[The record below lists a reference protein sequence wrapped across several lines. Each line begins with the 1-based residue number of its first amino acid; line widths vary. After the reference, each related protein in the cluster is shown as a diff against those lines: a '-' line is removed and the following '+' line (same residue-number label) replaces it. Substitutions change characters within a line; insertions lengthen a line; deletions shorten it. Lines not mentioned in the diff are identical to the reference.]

1 MHPVTSVSA
10 ATAPVGLPIEVALL
24 GEVSTRRDGVLAPLP
39 GARARSL
46 LIALARRPGA
56 ARSAQALIEDVWGES
71 PPRAPLNALQTQIS
85 RLRAALP
92 AGAIEMGPAGY
103 RLDLGRGQV
112 DLTLARMLEQQ
123 AQQQHSE
130 GDHRGAVATAQ
141 RARALWRGEPAADV
155 PPGDLARELADEAA
169 ARLAGLEAVE
179 LAALV
184 AAGEL
189 TLALPIARV
198 AAERAPLDEQAHG
211 QLMVVLHGLG
221 RPNEALEVFAGLR
234 ARLADRLGTDPS
246 PRLVEL
252 NAAVLTGRPPAGA
265 TRVRSD
271 PARTTGTDA
280 LPGRRDHPGAE
291 PDRAGVRPTPS
302 ALGLRA
308 APNALL
314 GRDGDLAAIEDLLTA
329 NRVVTVLG
337 PGGTGKTRVAH
348 ALGGV
353 VSERI
358 PVALVELAP
367 LRSGGDVV
375 AAISGT
381 LGLGEAELAPGT
393 GLTRARLH
401 DARDR
406 LREALAARRSL
417 LILDNCEHLVD
428 DVAEVV
434 ADLVAA
440 SENLT
445 VLATSRAPMAI
456 TAEAVYP
463 LPPLVIDEGGSPATE
478 LFRTRALAVRPSAQL
493 DPVEIAQLCRT
504 LDGLPLA
511 IELAAAR
518 VRTMSVPEINARLGD
533 RFALL
538 RSGDRTSPE
547 RHRTLRAV
555 IDWSWN
561 LLEPA
566 QRAALRRLCRF
577 PGGFTLA
584 AAAEV
589 AQWGEVTDID
599 AALDGLVHQS
609 MLAVVEGPDVP
620 GLRYRMLETVRE
632 FGEEQLAAA
641 GEADEVAARTVAW
654 AEDFCRDAVR
664 DFIAGDQIGTSRRVE
679 AEHDNLLA
687 VLRHALSTGQGRAAL
702 TVFPVLG
709 ATWSMR
715 GAHSEVIALAPRML
729 EVDPRR
735 HGLEVSGNFLALTYL
750 VIGGHTAFSGVSRA
764 LAVMR
769 IRLRSI
775 LASRTDIDE
784 SLRMSATLMV
794 LPASGKGM
802 ARTLAR
808 GVRSADP
815 GARSAAYMARANL
828 RENAGDLHGSWSDG
842 KRALALAEAAGDV
855 WGLAMVLQHLGSL
868 AGQSA
873 RYDEAV
879 GYYRR
884 GADLMWDLHAYEE
897 STTLRSYIAAA
908 LVGAGR
914 VEEARREL
922 AAGGSAAEQ
931 VELAVVGERV
941 TFAIGDANQSTAALA
956 AAAAEVDLATGEV
969 DAGLRGYR
977 HALEL
982 IGWERAGDSPDPF
995 GLMLAAA
1002 AVAAHVLAG
1011 RSDEIADRVDSF
1023 ALTVATRLGPD
1034 GYADLPQTGGVACAV
1049 GSFDIATGS
1058 DPDGGL
1064 RLVALATR
1072 VAARQDLP
1080 SMQWS
1085 RHLDAARAA
1094 LGAERVE
1101 AELASVEGMP
1111 RRVARAEILDALRAR
1126 A

>member
-1 MHPVTSVSA
+1 MGP
-10 ATAPVGLPIEVALL
+10 PIEVALL
-24 GEVSTRRDGVLAPLP
+24 GEVSTRRDGVLVPLP

-92 AGAIEMGPAGY
+92 PGAIEMGPAGY

-112 DLTLARMLEQQ
+112 DLTLARLLEQQ

-130 GDHRGAVATAQ
+130 GDHHGAVATAR
-141 RARALWRGEPAADV
+141 RARALWRGEPAADL
-155 PPGDLARELADEAA
+155 PPGDLARELAVEAS
-169 ARLAGLEAVE
+169 ARLAGLDAVE

-184 AAGEL
+184 AAGDL
-189 TLALPIARV
+189 DLALPMAR
-198 AAERAPLDEQAHG
+198 ASADRSPLDETVHG

-221 RPNEALEVFAGLR
+221 RPNEALEVFAELR
-234 ARLADRLGTDPS
+234 ARLADRLGTGPS

-252 NAAVLTGRPPAGA
+252 NAAVLTGRPPTGP
-265 TRVRSD
+265 TPVRSD
-271 PARTTGTDA
+271 PAPVADA
-280 LPGRRDHPGAE
+280 RAGRRDHSGAE
-291 PDRAGVRPTPS
+291 PDRPGVRPPPS

-314 GRDGDLAAIEDLLTA
+314 GRDDDLAAIEDLLRT

-348 ALGGV
+348 ALGAI
-353 VSERI
+353 VSERV

-367 LRSGGDVV
+367 LGSGGDLV

-406 LREALAARRSL
+406 LREALSARRSL

-463 LPPLVIDEGGSPATE
+463 LPPLLIDEAGSPATE
-478 LFRTRALAVRPSAQL
+478 LFRARALAVRPSAQL
-493 DPVEIAQLCRT
+493 DPIEVAQLCRT

-538 RSGDRTSPE
+538 RSRDRTSPE

-561 LLEPA
+561 LLEQP
-566 QRAALRRLCRF
+566 QQAALRRLCRF

-584 AAAEV
+584 AATRV

-632 FGEEQLAAA
+632 FGEERLAAA
-641 GEADEVAARTVAW
+641 GETAEVSARTVAW
-654 AEDFCRDAVR
+654 AEAFCRDAVR
-664 DFIAGDQIGTSRRVE
+664 DYVAGDQIGTSRRVE

-687 VLRHALSTGQGRAAL
+687 VLRHALSTGEGRAAL

-715 GAHSEVIALAPRML
+715 GAHSEVIAFAPRML
-729 EVDPRR
+729 EIDPGQ
-735 HGLEVSGNFLALTYL
+735 HGPELPGTFLALTYL
-750 VIGGHTAFSGVSRA
+750 VIGGHTAFAGVSRA

-784 SLRMSATLMV
+784 SLRMSASLMV

-842 KRALALAEAAGDV
+842 KHALALAEAAGDV

-969 DAGLRGYR
+969 AAGLRGYR

-982 IGWERAGDSPDPF
+982 IGWETAGDSPDPF

-1058 DPDGGL
+1058 DLDGGL

-1085 RHLDAARAA
+1085 RHLGAARAA
-1094 LGAERVE
+1094 LGPERVE
-1101 AELASVEGMP
+1101 AALASVEGMP
-1111 RRVARAEILDALRAR
+1111 RRVARAEILAALRAR

>member
-1 MHPVTSVSA
+1 M
-10 ATAPVGLPIEVALL
+10 EVALL
-24 GEVSTRRDGVLAPLP
+24 GEVSTRREGVLVPLP

-46 LIALARRPGA
+46 LVALARRPGGS
-56 ARSAQALIEDVWGES
+56 RSAQALIEDVWGEN
-71 PPRAPLNALQTQIS
+71 PPRSPLNALHTQIS

-92 AGAIEMGPAGY
+92 EGTIEMGPAGY

-112 DLTLARMLEQQ
+112 DLTFARMLEQQ
-123 AQQQHSE
+123 AAQLHAE
-130 GDHRGAVATAQ
+130 GDHRGAVVKAQ
-141 RARALWRGEPAADV
+141 QARALWRGEPGADL
-155 PPGDLARELADEAA
+155 PPGEPARELADEAS
-169 ARLAGLEAVE
+169 ARLAGLDAVE

-189 TLALPIARV
+189 RLALPLARSSV
-198 AAERAPLDEQAHG
+198 ERAPLDEQSHG

-221 RPNEALEVFAGLR
+221 RSNEALEVFAGLR

-252 NAAVLTGRPPAGA
+252 NAAVLTGGA
-265 TRVRSD
+265 PRSD
-271 PARTTGTDA
+271 AATVVNPV
-280 LPGRRDHPGAE
+280 PGQLDHGAAG
-291 PDRAGVRPTPS
+291 PDRPGTRPLPS

-314 GRDGDLAAIEDLLTA
+314 GRDGDLDAIEELLTTSRA
-329 NRVVTVLG
+329 VTVLG

-348 ALGGV
+348 ALGSRV
-353 VSERI
+353 AERI
-358 PVALVELAP
+358 PVVLVELAS

-381 LGLGEAELAPGT
+381 LGLSEAELTPGS

-406 LREALAARRSL
+406 LREALSARRSL

-463 LPPLVIDEGGSPATE
+463 LPPLVIDEAGSPATE
-478 LFRTRALAVRPSAQL
+478 LFRTRALAVRPAAQL
-493 DPVEIAQLCRT
+493 DPGEVARLCRT

-518 VRTMSVPEINARLGD
+518 VRTMSVQEINARLTD
-533 RFALL
+533 RFSLL

-555 IDWSWN
+555 IEWSWN

-566 QRAALRRLCRF
+566 QQAALRRLCRF
-577 PGGFTLA
+577 PAGFTLA

-589 AQWGEVTDID
+589 AQWGQVTDID
-599 AALDGLVHQS
+599 AALDGLVNQS
-609 MLAVVEGPDVP
+609 LLAVVEGSDSP
-620 GLRYRMLETVRE
+620 GLRYHMLETVRE

-641 GEADEVAARTVAW
+641 GEADEVGARTLAW
-654 AEDFCRDAVR
+654 AEAFCRDAVR
-664 DFIAGDQIGTSRRVE
+664 DFLSGDQVATSLRVE

-687 VLRHALSTGQGRAAL
+687 VLRHALSTGEGRAAL

-709 ATWSMR
+709 TTWTIR
-715 GAHSEVIALAPRML
+715 GAHSEVIAFAPRML

-735 HGLEVSGNFLALTYL
+735 FGPELPGNFLTLTYL
-750 VIGGHTAFSGVSRA
+750 VICGHTAFAGVSRA

-769 IRLRSI
+769 IRLRAI
-775 LASRTDIDE
+775 LASHTDIDQT
-784 SLRMSATLMV
+784 LRMAASLMV
-794 LPASGKGM
+794 MPVSGKGL

-808 GVRSADP
+808 GVRSPDP

-828 RENAGDLHGSWSDG
+828 RENSGDLYGSGSDG
-842 KRALALAEAAGDV
+842 RQALALAEATGDV

-884 GADLMWDLHAYEE
+884 AAELLWDLHAYEE
-897 STTLRSYIAAA
+897 STTLRSYIGAA

-914 VEEARREL
+914 VDEARREL
-922 AAGGSAAEQ
+922 DAGGSAADE
-931 VELAVVGERV
+931 VALTVGGERV
-941 TFAIGDANQSTAALA
+941 SFGIGDANQSTAALA
-956 AAAAEVDLATGEV
+956 AAAAEVALAVGDVE
-969 DAGLRGYR
+969 AGLRGYN
-977 HALEL
+977 HAVEL
-982 IGWERAGDSPDPF
+982 LGWENAGDNPDPF
-995 GLMLAAA
+995 GLILAAA

-1011 RSDEIADRVDSF
+1011 RIGGIVDRVDAF
-1023 ALTVATRLGPD
+1023 VRTAVLRLGAD

-1049 GSFDIATGS
+1049 GSFDIATGR

-1064 RLVALATR
+1064 RLVVLATR
-1072 VAARQDLP
+1072 VAARQDFP

-1085 RHLDAARAA
+1085 RHLDAAEAA

-1101 AELASVEGMP
+1101 AALASVARMP
-1111 RRVARAEILDALRAR
+1111 RRVARDEIFAALHSR
-1126 A
+1126 